1 MLTLLTLLGVLAA
14 APVTASAA
22 SPATHG
28 AIEATIRG
36 TTAPL
41 DAVLLVRLD
50 NDDWQQRDHQVL
62 PSTVRHV
69 SFRNLTPGVY
79 QLRLQGSNGTEQLGT
94 KVVVGAGSIAR
105 PAIEVTPLVLTGNVV
120 LGETALPDAALI
132 ISNRE
137 FRWRGGIVLSADGT
151 FTVPFWQPGSYVAAV
166 RSPALSTNYNRIVEL
181 SGASPVRM
189 SLTLPE
195 REVRGTVRSLKD
207 GTPVAGA
214 SLDVEVKSSEGTQSF
229 RVNSDGSGRFRL
241 GAADP
246 GSYSLIA
253 SAPRYLQ
260 SSPVTFKLAEGERL
274 RELDVRVD
282 PGRLLPLQVVDSAG
296 VAIDEAIIMA
306 ATAGNVR
313 SHTKTDVHGAATV
326 AVPTGEAATVFIL
339 PQEGSF
345 AIVRVASGT
354 AIERQRI
361 VVPTPSSSLD
371 VLARTTAGKPIQQVA
386 LLMRYN
392 GEIVPPAVAE
402 ESTLTDGITF
412 TTDSTGHVVLRRIP
426 PGVYEFWPY
435 RTEEESAAIIATAE
449 SFAAPIQVNV
459 RTGENKVAVNFKA
472 R

>member
-14 APVTASAA
+14 APVTASTAPA
-22 SPATHG
+22 ATHG

-36 TTAPL
+36 TKAPL

-50 NDDWQQRDHQVL
+50 NDDWQQRDHQTLL
-62 PSTVRHV
+62 PSVRHV

-79 QLRLQGSNGTEQLGT
+79 QLRLQGPNGTEQLGT
-94 KVVVGAGSIAR
+94 KIVVGAGSIAR
-105 PAIEVTPLVLTGNVV
+105 PAIEVTPMVLTGRVV
-120 LGETALPDAALI
+120 LGETALPDAFI
-132 ISNRE
+132 ILSNRE
-137 FRWRGGIVLSADGT
+137 FRWRGGIVPSTDGT
-151 FTVPFWQPGSYVAAV
+151 FTTPLWQLGSYVAAV
-166 RSPALSTNYNRIVEL
+166 RSPALSTNYNHIVEL
-181 SGASPVRM
+181 SGVSPIRM

-195 REVRGTVRSLKD
+195 REVGGTVRSIKD
-207 GTPVAGA
+207 GSPVAGA
-214 SLDVEVKSSEGTQSF
+214 SLDVEVKSSDGTRSF
-229 RVNSDGSGRFRL
+229 RVTSDGNGRFRL
-241 GAADP
+241 GAADA
-246 GSYSLIA
+246 GTYSLTA
-253 SAPRYLQ
+253 GAPRYLQ
-260 SSPVTFKLAEGERL
+260 SSPVIFHLTEDERR
-274 RELDVRVD
+274 RELDVKVD
-282 PGRLLPLQVVDSAG
+282 PGRLLPLQVVDSGG
-296 VAIDEAIIMA
+296 VAVDEAIIMA
-306 ATAGNVR
+306 ATGGSVR
-313 SHTKTDVHGAATV
+313 SHTKTDAHGTATV

-345 AIVRVASGT
+345 AIVRVT
-354 AIERQRI
+354 AGAATERQR
-361 VVPTPSSSLD
+361 VVIPAPSSSLD

-412 TTDSTGHVVLRRIP
+412 TTDATGHVVLRRIP

>member
-14 APVTASAA
+14 APVPAPAA
-22 SPATHG
+22 PAATHG

-50 NDDWQQRDHQVL
+50 NDDWQQRGHQTLL
-62 PSTVRHV
+62 PAVRHV

-79 QLRLQGSNGTEQLGT
+79 QLRLQGPTGTEQLGT

-105 PAIEVTPLVLTGNVV
+105 PAIAVTPMVLTGNVV
-120 LGETALPDAALI
+120 LGETALPDAFLVL
-132 ISNRE
+132 SNRE
-137 FRWRGGIVLSADGT
+137 FRWRGGVTLTADGT
-151 FTVPFWQPGSYVAAV
+151 FTAPLWQPGSYVAAV
-166 RSPALSTNYNRIVEL
+166 RSPALSTNYNHIVEL
-181 SGASPVRM
+181 SGASPIRL
-189 SLTLPE
+189 SLNLPE
-195 REVRGTVRSLKD
+195 REVRGTVRNIKD
-207 GTPVAGA
+207 GSPVGGA
-214 SLDVEVKSSEGTQSF
+214 SLDVEVKSSEGTESF
-229 RVNSDGSGRFRL
+229 RINADGNGHFRL
-241 GAADP
+241 GAADA
-246 GSYSLIA
+246 GSYSLTA

-260 SSPVTFKLAEGERL
+260 SSPVTFNLTANERL
-274 RELDVRVD
+274 RELDVNVD
-282 PGRLLPLQVVDSAG
+282 PGRLQSLQVVDSAG
-296 VAIDEAIIMA
+296 AAVDEAIIMA
-306 ATAGNVR
+306 ATGRNVR
-313 SHTKTDVHGAATV
+313 SHTRTDVHGVANV

-345 AIVRVASGT
+345 AIVRVAAGAAT
-354 AIERQRI
+354 ERQR
-361 VVPTPSSSLD
+361 VVIPAPSSSLD

-412 TTDSTGHVVLRRIP
+412 TTDSSGHVILRRIP

-435 RTEEESAAIIATAE
+435 RTEEESAAIIATAA

-459 RTGENKVAVNFKA
+459 RTGENKVAVKFKS